1 MGNNHHEDERYKKFY
16 DRTPQGEVP
25 TDPRVKNAME
35 SGADPEDDEPSED
48 AAPEAS

>member
-16 DRTPQGEVP
+16 DRPPQGEVP